1 MVMVMVMV
9 MVVVVDVKFKDS
21 SASSSVNKK
30 NKKGKHR
37 KGGRGRGRLRS
48 NSKNNSN
55 GGGSGSGSGT
65 FCGYDDASLYKS
77 VAKDKRRDSI
87 DHHEL
92 YRYTN
97 PNYTGGTKQ
106 TVAAAAVVDTTS
118 PSPSPSREKDF
129 LSVDMTGV
137 HKADLSLG
145 VKDPMKALV
154 WLYID
159 NDKQKFGPF
168 DRSMMR
174 DWFAA
179 GMIQS
184 ELKVR
189 PFSRDD
195 RPFLSIKEIFQ
206 EKTPFFELH

>member
-1 MVMVMVMV
+1 
-9 MVVVVDVKFKDS
+9 VVADVKSKDS

-65 FCGYDDASLYKS
+65 FSGYDDASLYKS

-97 PNYTGGTKQ
+97 PNYTGGKKQ
-106 TVAAAAVVDTTS
+106 TVAAAAAVAGTS
-118 PSPSPSREKDF
+118 ASPSPSREKEF

-137 HKADLSLG
+137 HKADLSQ
-145 VKDPMKALV
+145 DPMKALV

-159 NDKQKFGPF
+159 NDKKKFGPF

-195 RPFLSIKEIFQ
+195 RPFLSIKEIF
-206 EKTPFFELH
+206 EGKTPFFELH